1 MTDATVAQ
9 TPPSPLGPPQG
20 PQPGSPPGSNPGA
33 QADNQLLAPRRR
45 FRTLRKLVRHRS
57 FMIGLIIVLVLVI
70 AAIIGPWLTGIDP
83 TSMRIRNRFKPPS
96 SAFWF
101 GADQFG
107 RDVLTRV
114 LYGARLSL
122 TIGLSVALLSGV
134 VGTIIGIA
142 AGYFRRLDS
151 LLMRFMDALLAFPA
165 ILLAIGI
172 SAALG
177 PQVTSVIVA
186 LGVAYVPRTA
196 RITRASTLVIREME
210 YVEAARLS
218 GASHLRMIFRHI
230 LPNCMGP
237 LVVQLTFVFAYAIL
251 AEAALSFLGIGP
263 PPPAPSWGNIIA
275 EGRDYSIE
283 AWWIMLFPGI
293 AISLAALGMNLLGDG
308 LRDVLDPR
316 LKVES

>member
-1 MTDATVAQ
+1 MTDANVARAAM
-9 TPPSPLGPPQG
+9 
-20 PQPGSPPGSNPGA
+20 PPGLPPHPGA
-33 QADNQLLAPRRR
+33 SSARPAAHSADQLLALRRR
-45 FRTLRKLVRHRS
+45 FPLVRKLFKHHS
-57 FMIGLIIVLVLVI
+57 FMIGLIIVGLLVT

-83 TSMRIRNRFKPPS
+83 TSMRMRNRFKAPQ
-96 SAFWF
+96 AGIWF

-114 LYGARLSL
+114 LHGAQLSL
-122 TIGLSVALLSGV
+122 FIGLSVALISGFF
-134 VGTIIGIA
+134 GTLIGIT

-151 LLMRFMDALLAFPA
+151 LLMRCMDALLAFPA

-177 PQVTSVIVA
+177 PQTTSVIVA
-186 LGVAYVPRTA
+186 LSVAYIPRTA

-218 GASHLRMIFRHI
+218 GAGHVRMILRHI

-275 EGRDYSIE
+275 EGRDYSVE
-283 AWWIMLFPGI
+283 AWWFMLFPGL

-316 LKVES
+316 LKVET